1 MRNLDRRLAALE
13 SSAPAGDRQA
23 ADAIL
28 RSLTDDELERLE
40 AIAMRIDG
48 DPGLLGEDETEWLAD
63 LQSRK
68 GTTDE
73 ND

>member
-1 MRNLDRRLAALE
+1 MKSLDRRLSALE

-40 AIAMRIDG
+40 DISMKAAG
-48 DPGLLGEDETEWLAD
+48 DISRLTADESAWLTD

-73 ND
+73 ID

>member
-1 MRNLDRRLAALE
+1 MRNLDRRLSLLE
-13 SSAPAGDRQA
+13 SDAPRPGHEA

-28 RSLTDDELERLE
+28 RSLSYAELERLE
-40 AIAMRIDG
+40 GISTRTDG
-48 DPGLLGEDETEWLAD
+48 DISRLTADESAWLAD